1 MKKQLF
7 IVACVIA
14 VAISGA
20 LLLLKKTPAPSSV
33 PSVNPESKSDTE
45 VAVSPNLDEEMKK
58 MPFRPTRLPRQPIV
72 ESPSLAPESE
82 SKLSKAVQTIING
95 SNNKADY
102 NDYRVAMLQLTRK
115 LSSDDISALMEFLNQ
130 KAADRSDMRA
140 IEFNGVKNDVLDVLL
155 RQDVLPKGIGLQL
168 VEMYNDKS
176 FDTMWRDYC
185 VQFITNYYERRWIY
199 AESSQTVSK
208 EADAKDVEREVIEAV
223 YWDALKETDT
233 TIAGTALLGL
243 NSLSQQYHTIDRER
257 VSQAAVDLLSNPEVG
272 EPTRIT
278 AFSIAASLGNQKAL
292 PEARVVAQTGET
304 VTLRMAAIAAIGQLG
319 SVSDIELLTSLAHD
333 GEERIRRIA
342 KSALEIARS
351 RISQQSVQNMKVK

>member
-1 MKKQLF
+1 MKRRLF
-7 IVACVIA
+7 IVASVIV
-14 VAISGA
+14 VALLGA
-20 LLLLKKTPAPSSV
+20 LLLLNKTPAPSSV
-33 PSVNPESKSDTE
+33 PFVTPESKSDTE
-45 VAVSPNLDEEMKK
+45 VAVSPNLDEEIQK

-72 ESPSLAPESE
+72 ESPSLAPESK

-95 SNNKADY
+95 SDNNADY
-102 NDYRVAMLQLTRK
+102 NDYRVAMLQLTRQ

-140 IEFNGVKNDVLDVLL
+140 IAFNGVKNDVLDVLL

-199 AESSQTVSK
+199 ADSSQTVSK
-208 EADAKDVEREVIEAV
+208 EADAKDAEREVIEAV

-243 NSLSQQYHTIDRER
+243 NSLSQQYSTIAE
-257 VSQAAVDLLSNPEVG
+257 
-272 EPTRIT
+272 
-278 AFSIAASLGNQKAL
+278 
-292 PEARVVAQTGET
+292 
-304 VTLRMAAIAAIGQLG
+304 
-319 SVSDIELLTSLAHD
+319 SV
-333 GEERIRRIA
+333 
-342 KSALEIARS
+342 
-351 RISQQSVQNMKVK
+351 

>member
-14 VAISGA
+14 VSISGA
-20 LLLLKKTPAPSSV
+20 LLLLNKAPAPSSI

-45 VAVSPNLDEEMKK
+45 VPVSPSLDEEIQK
-58 MPFRPTRLPRQPIV
+58 MPFRPTRLPKQQIV
-72 ESPSLAPESE
+72 EPPSLTVPEPKY
-82 SKLSKAVQTIING
+82 KLSKAVQTIING
-95 SNNKADY
+95 SKNKADY
-102 NDYRVAMLQLTRK
+102 NDYRVVMLQLTRK

-140 IEFNGVKNDVLDVLL
+140 IAFNGVKNDVLDVLL
-155 RQDVLPKGIGLQL
+155 RQDVLPQGIGLQL

-176 FDTMWRDYC
+176 LDTMWRDYC

-199 AESSQTVSK
+199 ADSSQTVSK
-208 EADAKDVEREVIEAV
+208 KTDAKDAEREVIEAV

-243 NSLSQQYHTIDRER
+243 NTLSQQDLTIDQER

-272 EPTRIT
+272 EPPRIT
-278 AFSIAASLGNQKAL
+278 AFSIVASLDNQEAL
-292 PEARVVAQTGET
+292 PEARVIAQTGET

-319 SVSDIELLTSLAHD
+319 SDSDMELLASLVHD
-333 GEERIRRIA
+333 DEERIRRIA
-342 KSALEIARS
+342 KNALETVRK
-351 RISQQSVQNMKVK
+351 RISQLSVQTK

>member
-1 MKKQLF
+1 MKRRLF
-7 IVACVIA
+7 IVVCAFA
-14 VAISGA
+14 VVISGA
-20 LLLLKKTPAPSSV
+20 LLLLNKAPAPSSV
-33 PSVNPESKSDTE
+33 PSVNPEPKSDTE
-45 VAVSPNLDEEMKK
+45 VAVSPNLEKEIQK

-72 ESPSLAPESE
+72 ESPSLTPE

-95 SNNKADY
+95 SSNKADY
-102 NDYRVAMLQLTRK
+102 NDYRLAMLQLTRK
-115 LSSDDISALMEFLNQ
+115 LSADDISALMDFLNQ
-130 KAADRSDMRA
+130 RAADRSDMRA
-140 IEFNGVKNDVLDVLL
+140 IAFNGVKNDVLDVLL

-176 FDTMWRDYC
+176 LDTMWRDYC
-185 VQFITNYYERRWIY
+185 VQFVTNYYERRWIY
-199 AESSQTVSK
+199 ADSSQTVSK
-208 EADAKDVEREVIEAV
+208 DANTKVAGREVIEAV

-243 NSLSQQYHTIDRER
+243 NSLAQQDPAIDRER

-292 PEARVVAQTGET
+292 PEARVIAQTGET
-304 VTLRMAAIAAIGQLG
+304 VTLRMAAIAAIGRLG
-319 SVSDIELLTSLAHD
+319 SVSDIELLASLAHD

-342 KSALEIARS
+342 KNALDIARN
-351 RISQQSVQNMKVK
+351 RIPQQSVQKR